1 MEMDITTPTLGR
13 FTSPAL
19 LILFCLK
26 SDAKH
31 GLEIISMLN
40 EQCDIILEPG
50 TLYAAL
56 ARLEQ
61 RGWIM
66 SLTNESPHRSY
77 SLTDGGYAV
86 LDSSRT
92 ILDEK
97 LLYRLLAE
105 HPPCLL

>member
-1 MEMDITTPTLGR
+1 MDVTTRSLGR

-19 LILFCLK
+19 LILFCL
-26 SDAKH
+26 STGAKH
-31 GLEIISMLN
+31 GHAIVTTLA
-40 EQCDIILEPG
+40 EQGDIVLEPG

-66 SLTNESPHRSY
+66 SLENESPRRSY
-77 SLTDGGYAV
+77 SLTDAGYAV
-86 LDSSRT
+86 LDSSLT
-92 ILDEK
+92 ILHEK

-105 HPPCLL
+105 HPLML